1 MMPCSRR
8 FMPGSTGAKNVPSF
22 SKNVSTI
29 SGDLTRLD
37 SREIDAIEQAAR
49 QHLLPGSRI
58 RLFGSRLDV
67 HRRGGDI
74 DLLIEPP
81 IALAPVEL
89 VEQRNGFIAQLYR
102 LLGERR
108 INVVIAPLGLADER
122 PIVAVA
128 SRDGI
133 LLTEV

>member
-1 MMPCSRR
+1 MLQQRVEQWSAEIREPRR
-8 FMPGSTGAKNVPSF
+8 LNNRRSF
-22 SKNVSTI
+22 ENTAI
-29 SGDLTRLD
+29 RLD

-49 QHLLPGSRI
+49 RHLLPGSHI

-74 DLLIEPP
+74 DLSIEPP

-108 INVVIAPLGLADER
+108 IDVVIAPLGLADER

-128 SRDGI
+128 RRDGM

>member
-1 MMPCSRR
+1 MLQQRVEQWSAEIREPRR
-8 FMPGSTGAKNVPSF
+8 LNNRRSF
-22 SKNVSTI
+22 ENTAI
-29 SGDLTRLD
+29 RLD